1 MLLRSMTKEFND
13 IMNRFH
19 SSPLG
24 AVGADME
31 ALFAQLLA
39 FLKRTPGMFLTLSQ
53 CKVVVRHGDAS
64 VPIVHAEVHRILM
77 DEFKLH
83 YQGDDEDYLGGPIC
97 MHENLRE

>member
-1 MLLRSMTKEFND
+1 MLTRSMTAEFKRT
-13 IMNRFH
+13 MAQFH
-19 SSPLG
+19 DSPLG

-53 CKVVVRHGDAS
+53 CKVVVRHGDMS
-64 VPIVHAEVHRILM
+64 VPVVDAEVHRILM

-83 YQGDDEDYLGGPIC
+83 YAGDDEDYLGGPIC
-97 MHENLRE
+97 MHENFRE

>member
-1 MLLRSMTKEFND
+1 MLTRSMTAEFYG
-13 IMNRFH
+13 IIQQFH
-19 SSPLG
+19 DAPLG
-24 AVGADME
+24 AAGADME

-64 VPIVHAEVHRILM
+64 VPIVHAEMHRILM

-83 YQGDDEDYLGGPIC
+83 YQGDNEDYLGVRIC

>member
-1 MLLRSMTKEFND
+1 MLTRSMTVEFLR
-13 IMNRFH
+13 IMGQFH
-19 SSPLG
+19 DSPLG

-39 FLKRTPGMFLTLSQ
+39 FLQRTPGMFLTLSQ